1 MKYCGRTITSHNY
14 FRLSASLICGKTI
27 NPRTKIIIQST
38 FNSDNKLHGDTGL
51 NVTETDTT
59 NVVKKLESMIHHRSI
74 VREEYFLHIPLQF
87 TQEPIRRTLHLP
99 YTPLESTL
107 SEMERF
113 REEVSRA
120 DREKNQLLEYRN
132 DSKSNSR

>member
-38 FNSDNKLHGDTGL
+38 FNSDNKLHGDTVL

-74 VREEYFLHIPLQF
+74 VSEEYSASSIFLCNS
-87 TQEPIRRTLHLP
+87 RRSPSDGPSISHTRP
-99 YTPLESTL
+99 WSQPFPVRS
-107 SEMERF
+107 
-113 REEVSRA
+113 EEVSCA
-120 DREKNQLLEYRN
+120 DREKNQLE
-132 DSKSNSR
+132 